1 MPSKCACGKCGLKV
15 SFAGNYR
22 KGCKPLG
29 ASCDPAGKAKAHND
43 INNPINNPIN
53 SPINSLKRK
62 IALRADTEAYLIEH
76 GRTGILSDKLRMEIV
91 EAIATNRSLFD
102 GHTDKRLHGKSL
114 DDLFD
119 DPTFSGYL
127 GETGRS
133 LIEEAY
139 GWLTERG
146 SLFHASGKGRPVLR
160 WKHGYTLITADD
172 AQTMLGFNSVFLWK
186 NDEKPNTTFVEDR
199 LQGRYHEL
207 GLPRRLH
214 RQVGMGD
221 NGFYIEPKEVEL
233 HKQGIPHLLVRRQ
246 GRDRR

>member
-1 MPSKCACGKCGLKV
+1 MPSKCACGCGRKV
-15 SFAGNYR
+15 SPAGNYL
-22 KGCKPLG
+22 KGCAKALG
-29 ASCDPAGKAKAHND
+29 VSCDASGKMKASND
-43 INNPINNPIN
+43 KYNPKYNPINNRIN
-53 SPINSLKRK
+53 NPINSLKRK
-62 IALRADTEAYLIEH
+62 IALRADTEAYLIDH

-91 EAIATNRSLFD
+91 IRIATDRSLFD
-102 GHTDKRLHGKSL
+102 GHIDKRLHGKSL

-146 SLFHASGKGRPVLR
+146 SLLHASGKCRPVLR
-160 WKHGYTLITADD
+160 WKHGYKLITADD

-199 LQGRYHEL
+199 LHGALDARQEAEL
-207 GLPRRLH
+207 LACVGQALH
-214 RQVGMGD
+214 
-221 NGFYIEPKEVEL
+221 L
-233 HKQGIPHLLVRRQ
+233 
-246 GRDRR
+246 